1 MIVTKRHCVA
11 LYFGPDPVLPW
22 ECALLCIEYAGI
34 CRFGVRSSSYF
45 LYL

>member
-1 MIVTKRHCVA
+1 MIVTKRQCVA
-11 LYFGPDPVLPW
+11 LYFGPYPVLTW